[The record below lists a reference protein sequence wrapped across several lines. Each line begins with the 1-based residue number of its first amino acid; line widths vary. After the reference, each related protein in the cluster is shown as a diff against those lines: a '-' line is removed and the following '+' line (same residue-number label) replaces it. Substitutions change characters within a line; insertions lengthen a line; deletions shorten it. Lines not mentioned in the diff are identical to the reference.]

1 MKRFPDLVICEQ
13 CDSVYRRRTL
23 ARGEVTRCQTCDAVL
38 YRATPLDLDG
48 WLALTL
54 TAAIVFLIANLC
66 PVIRISLGGLHS
78 EATLWQSALA
88 LTHGPSAPIAV
99 PTALAIIIVPGLQ
112 IALLGWVLVHARA
125 GRRAPGF
132 ENALRWLVLL
142 RPWSMVEVA
151 FLGILVAVVKL
162 TSVVEVVPGPG
173 IWATAALMLLVTLIA
188 NRDLHGLW
196 ELTDPRRSGPSSE
209 PSSEPPSARPAMR
222 PRTP

>member
-23 ARGEVTRCQTCDAVL
+23 ARGEVSRCQTCDAVL
-38 YRATPLDLDG
+38 YRGTPLDLDG

-54 TAAIVFLIANLC
+54 TTAIVFLIANLC
-66 PVIRISLGGLHS
+66 PVIRISLGGLHG

-99 PTALAIIIVPGLQ
+99 PTALAIIVVPGLQ

-162 TSVVEVVPGPG
+162 TSLVEVAPGPG
-173 IWATAALMLLVTLIA
+173 IWATGLLMGLITLIV

-196 ELTDPRRSGPSSE
+196 DYTE
-209 PSSEPPSARPAMR
+209 
-222 PRTP
+222 PRTPSVALVS